1 MPKKPRSSSHQTRD
15 PKRLIPLGVS
25 SLWDSVPPDVIL
37 TLIRSYASMG
47 DAILFGTS
55 ADRAVASIRIYR
67 GGVPYSVYFR
77 NLDGLDEAL
86 DRLDRHCPA
95 FTRPVT
101 VSQWSAPDSQVKS
114 HTNKSK
120 AIDWEAFTPV
130 KRQETQIS
138 ADRIRTLAKSR
149 ANRRASAVADLE
161 KS

>member
-1 MPKKPRSSSHQTRD
+1 MSKKSHNPSHKKID
-15 PKRLIPLGVS
+15 PKRLQPLGVS
-25 SLWDSVPPDVIL
+25 SLWDSVPPDVIM

-55 ADRAVASIRIYR
+55 ADRAVASIRVYR

-77 NLDGLDEAL
+77 NLEGLDEAL

-101 VSQWSAPDSQVKS
+101 VSQWSPPESQVKS
-114 HTNKSK
+114 PPNKSN
-120 AIDWEAFTPV
+120 AIDWEGLPPI

-138 ADRIRTLAKSR
+138 EEKVRSLARSL
-149 ANRRASAVADLE
+149 ANRRNSEVAS
-161 KS
+161 